1 MKQMVGLKT
10 CGSLMMR
17 NDHRIVF
24 NWLIESGWDSVS
36 FVATGI
42 LHKNFYSIHSLGIE
56 YHCYDIDPGF
66 TREDYVLCDVIFDPI
81 KLSKNIINFNAQ
93 KMYPIG
99 KVHKGEFIII
109 GSADKHPGDCN
120 VVTSCDQ
127 LIEQNEI
134 HTVIKTI
141 EIPNY
146 SIVWGS
152 ND

>member
-1 MKQMVGLKT
+1 MKQMVGLKIY
-10 CGSLMMR
+10 GSLMMR

-24 NWLIESGWDSVS
+24 NWLIESEWDSVA

-42 LHKNFYSIHSLGIE
+42 LHKKFYSIQALGIE
-56 YHCYDIDPGF
+56 YHCYDLDPGF

-109 GSADKHPGDCN
+109 GSSDKHPGDCN

-146 SIVWGS
+146 SIVWGR